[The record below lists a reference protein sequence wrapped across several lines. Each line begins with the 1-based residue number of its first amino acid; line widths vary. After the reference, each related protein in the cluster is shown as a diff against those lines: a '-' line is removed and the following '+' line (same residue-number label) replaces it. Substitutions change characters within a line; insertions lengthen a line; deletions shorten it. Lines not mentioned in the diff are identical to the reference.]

1 VSERDV
7 RVVLMRLRS
16 EGIWD
21 ESSGK
26 GSHRIFR
33 RPGGPTISVPTS
45 DKELKKGT
53 YDDIA
58 KKAGWK

>member
-1 VSERDV
+1 MGERDV
-7 RVVLMRLRS
+7 RKVLQRLRQ
-16 EGIWD
+16 EERD
-21 ESSGK
+21 EFPGK
-26 GSHRIFR
+26 GNHIIFR
-33 RPGGPTISVPTS
+33 KAGEPTISVPTG

>member
-1 VSERDV
+1 
-7 RVVLMRLRS
+7 M
-16 EGIWD
+16 WD
-21 ESSGK
+21 ELPGK
-26 GSHRIFR
+26 GNHIIFR
-33 RPGGPTISVPTS
+33 KAGMSTISVPTS